1 MSCEIWF
8 GILVL
13 QFMVYVG
20 NWYLELFGILLY
32 VVIVNIRDMLIVGLW
47 LLKEIVISWDIVIIV
62 KWDLMV
68 ISIYW

>member
-1 MSCEIWF
+1 
-8 GILVL
+8 
-13 QFMVYVG
+13 MVYVG

-62 KWDLMV
+62 RW
-68 ISIYW
+68 